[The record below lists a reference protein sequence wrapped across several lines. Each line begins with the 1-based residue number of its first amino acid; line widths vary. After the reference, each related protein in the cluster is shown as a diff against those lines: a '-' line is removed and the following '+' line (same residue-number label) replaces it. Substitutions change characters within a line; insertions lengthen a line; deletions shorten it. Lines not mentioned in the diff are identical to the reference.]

1 MTFLEYL
8 RQVESSQGNVENLDA
23 TTSSGR
29 AAGYYQIT
37 PGTWHDFAPKAGVDL
52 GKYPGAMSAPFDVQE
67 RVAKLI
73 PAGRYDPITL
83 RKMRSAGFTIDP
95 KATIGANALAN
106 MEASFGGG
114 GGRAKTRGISLATP
128 AEPAPTL
135 TPDFSGPTSN
145 PDAGLTSAAGFI
157 HPTSNPD
164 AAMVSAA
171 GMSQPFK
178 PKNPFSG
185 VQPGLSAPMP
195 PPVAP
200 MAPPVP
206 APAAAG
212 GMGGMGGL
220 LSGLG
225 SLASSL
231 GGSSQSDPSANQLE
245 PSSIDINRP
254 SASAAAQM
262 MAQLIEDRR
271 KRYKMG
277 TTLTSGGPNIG
288 V

>member
-1 MTFLEYL
+1 MTPIEEYIRSAAIARGIDPDIAVRVARSEGGVDSPNL
-8 RQVESSQGNVENLDA
+8 QSYVGMKSGDREQSYGPFQLNVRGGLGASALKRGIDPRDPSQWKQGV
-23 TTSSGR
+23 
-29 AAGYYQIT
+29 
-37 PGTWHDFAPKAGVDL
+37 DFALDEAASGGWGPWHGAQAIGLSNRAG
-52 GKYPGAMSAPFDVQE
+52 
-67 RVAKLI
+67 I
-73 PAGRYDPITL
+73 
-83 RKMRSAGFTIDP
+83 
-95 KATIGANALAN
+95 
-106 MEASFGGG
+106 GGG
-114 GGRAKTRGISLATP
+114 AKARGISLATP
-128 AEPAPTL
+128 AKSAPAL

-277 TTLTSGGPNIG
+277 TTLTGMPNA
-288 V
+288 